1 MINTNTLVNFLLVF
15 ILVLLSGSILFVGY
29 IIPVFLVG
37 FIIAFFSVI
46 NKKINLTDFKLFTVS
61 FILFVF
67 ILLVNFVFSSSNSF
81 GNYFTVMSLG
91 LYALMVKLSLDVRKQ
106 NFVPILY
113 TILKYF
119 VLHSLVGFI
128 VTQFCSFNVV
138 EFGSSGY
145 EVNTFN
151 YLFYYN
157 SQFLIAGITFFRN
170 QGFFWEPGV
179 LSVFANIFLFL
190 TLFKFKNRRNV
201 VLATI
206 CILTTFSTTGLLLMF
221 LQLIYS
227 LRIIKTAFFEKVIVI
242 IIAFSIF
249 LIGIGSLEE
258 KMEEENN
265 TNITSYSLRLY
276 DLYSGLIISVNN
288 PYFGVGI
295 NNEAFLKERNK
306 YKPNNFNFTN
316 SDIGDRATSNDFVKI
331 FFSQGFIVGLYILF
345 LFFYQSIIDNDRSFF
360 FIVLMLNL
368 STEPLLYTPFFMF
381 ILLTSLQKKLN
392 FSYK

>member
-1 MINTNTLVNFLLVF
+1 M
-15 ILVLLSGSILFVGY
+15 
-29 IIPVFLVG
+29 
-37 FIIAFFSVI
+37 
-46 NKKINLTDFKLFTVS
+46 
-61 FILFVF
+61 
-67 ILLVNFVFSSSNSF
+67 
-81 GNYFTVMSLG
+81 
-91 LYALMVKLSLDVRKQ
+91 
-106 NFVPILY
+106 
-113 TILKYF
+113 
-119 VLHSLVGFI
+119 
-128 VTQFCSFNVV
+128 
-138 EFGSSGY
+138 
-145 EVNTFN
+145 
-151 YLFYYN
+151 
-157 SQFLIAGITFFRN
+157 
-170 QGFFWEPGV
+170 
-179 LSVFANIFLFL
+179 
-190 TLFKFKNRRNV
+190 
-201 VLATI
+201 LATI

-265 TNITSYSLRLY
+265 TNITSYRLRLY
-276 DLYSGLIISVNN
+276 DLYSGLIIAVNN